1 MRVSTSE
8 KPAAMRTG
16 RAKKGGL
23 SATIAPM
30 PASGRRDAIS
40 VTARARSMVRMARSA
55 REPRGRMLATPRP
68 DKRAQKAIDPDNP
81 FAKLMALK
89 AQMEE
94 EGQR

>member
-1 MRVSTSE
+1 MRRG
-8 KPAAMRTG
+8 A
-16 RAKKGGL
+16 AKKGGH

-30 PASGRRDAIS
+30 LAGRPPRRDKRHGSRPEHGAERQKREEA
-40 VTARARSMVRMARSA
+40 ARPHASA
-55 REPRGRMLATPRP
+55 QRP